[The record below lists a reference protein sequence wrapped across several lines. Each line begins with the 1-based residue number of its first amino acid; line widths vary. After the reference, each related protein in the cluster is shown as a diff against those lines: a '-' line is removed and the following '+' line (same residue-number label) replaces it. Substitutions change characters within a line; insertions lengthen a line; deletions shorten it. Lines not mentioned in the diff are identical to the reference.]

1 MDKLYDYVDVL
12 NKVAKYLYNANQLEI
27 VQNVFKEKNLTKYW
41 ENEID
46 YLQKNF
52 LNRWLSYD
60 DDIKERLIKVA
71 IEYYSTRCL

>member
-1 MDKLYDYVDVL
+1 MDKLYDHVDVL
-12 NKVAKYLYNANQLEI
+12 NKIAKYLYNANQLEI

-41 ENEID
+41 VNEID

-71 IEYYSTRCL
+71 IEYYSTRGL

>member
-1 MDKLYDYVDVL
+1 MDKLYTHIDVL

-60 DDIKERLIKVA
+60 NDIKERLIKVA
-71 IEYYSTRCL
+71 IEYYSTRGL